1 MSRTLLTI
9 DSRNLMTA
17 GTTIQPQLS
26 AATSFLES
34 KFPSH
39 LSAHG
44 HAFTTAALLYP
55 LANNL
60 TLVNYTQVLELILE
74 LVRLTR
80 FSKHPSRLVSM
91 FACDKVSA
99 LQQFSLEYNK
109 HGKVY
114 EIIGQSSGP
123 YDMRYMRLGY
133 TIAEAWENAENYWS
147 GHQTQQPLFEYLVP
161 LPLKVGN
168 QVGYV

>member
-1 MSRTLLTI
+1 MSQTLLTI
-9 DSRNLMTA
+9 DSRNLMTV
-17 GTTIQPQLS
+17 GTTIQPQL
-26 AATSFLES
+26 AGATSFLHA
-34 KFPSH
+34 KFPNH

-55 LANNL
+55 LTNSL
-60 TLVNYTQVLELILE
+60 TLVNYTEVLELILE

-80 FSKHPSRLVSM
+80 FSRHPSRLVSM
-91 FACDKVSA
+91 FACDRVSA

-109 HGKVY
+109 HGKVH
-114 EIIGQSSGP
+114 EITGQSSGP

-133 TIAEAWENAENYWS
+133 TIAETWENAENYWS
-147 GHQTQQPLFEYLVP
+147 GHQTQQPLLEYVVP
-161 LPLKVGN
+161 LPVKVGK